1 MNIDLNNIKEY
12 GSYYC
17 NGNSAAQTFKNIPVL
32 QAFTLKV
39 SSSVGIKSTYV
50 TQEFLSVRGEKYI
63 RTYDTYINGG
73 TWSPWKKYVLNSDF
87 TYENILVD
95 TIANQSVEIIGAPT
109 APNYIP
115 TITSVGSTLT
125 YYSSFTYLDN
135 AKKWYIY
142 SNVSQQ
148 VRVIF
153 YKLPSSK

>member
-1 MNIDLNNIKEY
+1 MYEWQKAT
-12 GSYYC
+12 SY
-17 NGNSAAQTFKNIPVL
+17 NQKNTKNILFRHKFDGV
-32 QAFTLKV
+32 
-39 SSSVGIKSTYV
+39 
-50 TQEFLSVRGEKYI
+50 
-63 RTYDTYINGG
+63 
-73 TWSPWKKYVLNSDF
+73 WSDWDRITTNSDF